1 MKKQLLVFL
10 PILIICSL
18 SLLFAVNAQGTP
30 TAVIQASATTLE
42 QSEKSQTVEFTVLLS
57 NKSAVARD
65 IAGVDFVLKSDSPYL
80 RLDEKALE
88 LTDAFAYELSSA
100 QTPAEGSLEAL
111 LYNELSTSAVTYKD
125 AKFTALK
132 LKGDSPAPVGYTEFA
147 LMKIKATL
155 TPDAPAGEYT
165 ITASGFTASDT
176 SGKAIITE
184 DISCT
189 IEVMEPITSV
199 GETFTTYYLTLQGK
213 TVDGQG
219 GDIGINLRMKLT
231 DELLSDTDAYVNVNF
246 NDADSHIPLTE
257 LDYDSATDTYLLATP
272 IKAAHM
278 TRPVTVTVYNGKGQ
292 HGYSLSN
299 SIKGYCDMILEYYS
313 EQYPTLVPMIHAML
327 NYGAAAQK
335 YFGVDTDNLAN
346 NNLSDADGWGKID
359 GVTSIDNISPT
370 VFNGKFEDVGLTNHT
385 IALILNAETVIDHYI
400 TLGAGENIEN
410 YEFKV
415 DGNPIS
421 PMELGDRYRLV
432 IDKIPASNLHNGYT
446 LTIRRISDSAVY
458 EVTYS
463 AMNYVEAAYG
473 IYKEYPEYSD
483 LCDLLKSM
491 YLYNNAARV
500 YFGK

>member
-278 TRPVTVTVYNGKGQ
+278 TRPVTVTVY
-292 HGYSLSN
+292 
-299 SIKGYCDMILEYYS
+299 KGYCDMILEYYS

-346 NNLSDADGWGKID
+346 NNLRDADGWGRID
-359 GVTSIDNISPT
+359 GVTSNDNISPT